1 MAIRHDATLQSY
13 PFPFL
18 PFKTEEISI
27 APLDGRMGK
36 RVKEISILIYA
47 SVGFSLSANIF
58 KLLTL
63 FDKMSGEGKEKK
75 KIEIFLHRRK

>member
-47 SVGFSLSANIF
+47 SVG
-58 KLLTL
+58 
-63 FDKMSGEGKEKK
+63 
-75 KIEIFLHRRK
+75 